1 MNDINCEMSC
11 DNSVSSN
18 RSLAKRMRLEDPD
31 QFQTLVRM
39 HLSFVLHL
47 TLSDTEADGTSDK
60 PKIRPLKWGIAP
72 FTRKLK
78 NLTKETAKE
87 DEPPGVP
94 LTRSTVAQV
103 NKLITYLTKEE
114 NIVQE
119 GVFRRSGKLTRQQ
132 ELKAALAKNGPVDL
146 SSYSVHDV
154 ASVLKSILAELPEPL
169 LTDMYY
175 PAYCQIADLCSGDQ
189 SVNQSTRVLRS
200 LQLLFLLLP
209 RENRRLLKNLLRLL
223 HLTASHEDSNRMS
236 PQNIA
241 TLFTPHLLCSRKLS
255 PEVFHST
262 AANLSCVVVFMINE
276 STSTFGIPEALATDI
291 HAYWEGKRKNTF
303 LERSISEAKTVFSFT
318 DRELSQREDAV
329 NPTET
334 ALAQLYAHIQGLPE
348 SSHKKRLIKQFNKEN
363 GNGTPR
369 TKSLG
374 ISIKKHIFSKNAKA
388 KGYTDYLNLKNS
400 GMSSS
405 HHSLLNSPERK
416 MPRTPLTAKLRL
428 NLGSCSDQK
437 RSPSVDD
444 ELGEDMTTDDSLS
457 TTGSLTTTPPPSP
470 VAPPPIATGNFDS
483 PRRHWPTPDVLTSTP
498 AVCPSANTPVGP
510 PDDMSPIT
518 RSAQRMPKAMQEAMI
533 TPRSR
538 KPVVALSGSNL
549 CQPGNS
555 TWVMKDL
562 SWGHSPGMLLGNKQK
577 SEEEKMEDAASGSGS
592 MGASG
597 EDSLTSPFR
606 DYLFSR
612 SVLTGSPADLSFS
625 SRTGDFDPSSSADAT
640 GARLSDSLLYFL
652 DGGSPSSIK
661 SSGTRLKRDR
671 SSDDVLTS
679 GKRSELESSSGLG
692 SEAIT
697 ETSL

>member
-1 MNDINCEMSC
+1 
-11 DNSVSSN
+11 
-18 RSLAKRMRLEDPD
+18 
-31 QFQTLVRM
+31 
-39 HLSFVLHL
+39 
-47 TLSDTEADGTSDK
+47 
-60 PKIRPLKWGIAP
+60 
-72 FTRKLK
+72 
-78 NLTKETAKE
+78 
-87 DEPPGVP
+87 
-94 LTRSTVAQV
+94 
-103 NKLITYLTKEE
+103 
-114 NIVQE
+114 
-119 GVFRRSGKLTRQQ
+119 
-132 ELKAALAKNGPVDL
+132 
-146 SSYSVHDV
+146 
-154 ASVLKSILAELPEPL
+154 
-169 LTDMYY
+169 MYY

-518 RSAQRMPKAMQEAMI
+518 RSAQRMPKAMQVKLSPI
-533 TPRSR
+533 
-538 KPVVALSGSNL
+538 VVEGRLGDGASNL
-549 CQPGNS
+549 LRPPHHHDARTRSDDNAEEQETCGCSERLKPLPARKLDLGDEGPIVGTQSGNAVRKQAKIGRREDGGCGKREWEHGGEWGGLADVTVQGLPFQPQRPHR
-555 TWVMKDL
+555 L
-562 SWGHSPGMLLGNKQK
+562 SRRSQLLIPNGGFRPLVIRRRHRCPALGLTPVLPRRGVSIIDQEFWHPPKEGPLLGRC
-577 SEEEKMEDAASGSGS
+577 SDEWEEVRA
-592 MGASG
+592 
-597 EDSLTSPFR
+597 
-606 DYLFSR
+606 
-612 SVLTGSPADLSFS
+612 
-625 SRTGDFDPSSSADAT
+625 
-640 GARLSDSLLYFL
+640 
-652 DGGSPSSIK
+652 
-661 SSGTRLKRDR
+661 
-671 SSDDVLTS
+671 
-679 GKRSELESSSGLG
+679 
-692 SEAIT
+692 
-697 ETSL
+697 

>member
-1 MNDINCEMSC
+1 
-11 DNSVSSN
+11 
-18 RSLAKRMRLEDPD
+18 
-31 QFQTLVRM
+31 
-39 HLSFVLHL
+39 
-47 TLSDTEADGTSDK
+47 
-60 PKIRPLKWGIAP
+60 
-72 FTRKLK
+72 
-78 NLTKETAKE
+78 
-87 DEPPGVP
+87 
-94 LTRSTVAQV
+94 
-103 NKLITYLTKEE
+103 
-114 NIVQE
+114 
-119 GVFRRSGKLTRQQ
+119 
-132 ELKAALAKNGPVDL
+132 
-146 SSYSVHDV
+146 
-154 ASVLKSILAELPEPL
+154 
-169 LTDMYY
+169 MYY

-470 VAPPPIATGNFDS
+470 VAPPPIATGSDDNAEEQETCGCSERLKPLPARKLDLGDEGPIVGTQSGNAVRKQAKIGRREDGGCGKREWEHGGEWGGLADVTVQGLPFQPQRPHRLS
-483 PRRHWPTPDVLTSTP
+483 RRSQLLIPNGGFRPLVIRRRHRCPALGLTPVLPRRGVSIIDQEFWHPPKE
-498 AVCPSANTPVGP
+498 GP
-510 PDDMSPIT
+510 
-518 RSAQRMPKAMQEAMI
+518 
-533 TPRSR
+533 
-538 KPVVALSGSNL
+538 
-549 CQPGNS
+549 
-555 TWVMKDL
+555 
-562 SWGHSPGMLLGNKQK
+562 LLGRC
-577 SEEEKMEDAASGSGS
+577 SDEWEEVRA
-592 MGASG
+592 
-597 EDSLTSPFR
+597 
-606 DYLFSR
+606 
-612 SVLTGSPADLSFS
+612 
-625 SRTGDFDPSSSADAT
+625 
-640 GARLSDSLLYFL
+640 
-652 DGGSPSSIK
+652 
-661 SSGTRLKRDR
+661 
-671 SSDDVLTS
+671 
-679 GKRSELESSSGLG
+679 
-692 SEAIT
+692 
-697 ETSL
+697 